1 MIHLL
6 NFSQA
11 NSLSWRDLNGTMPE
25 PQTVE
30 SATVEIVT
38 QEPVDRV
45 WMASPDINGGAVRE
59 LAFEQT
65 ASGISVTLPSI
76 KYWDMLVLEQD

>member
-1 MIHLL
+1 
-6 NFSQA
+6 
-11 NSLSWRDLNGTMPE
+11 
-25 PQTVE
+25 
-30 SATVEIVT
+30 
-38 QEPVDRV
+38 
-45 WMASPDINGGAVRE
+45 MASPDINGGAVRE

>member
-1 MIHLL
+1 M
-6 NFSQA
+6 
-11 NSLSWRDLNGTMPE
+11 
-25 PQTVE
+25 
-30 SATVEIVT
+30 EIVT